1 MTKLPTKPKFWK
13 SSFVDSRFGVG
24 SDEKVTKNTK
34 SLLFFQGPE
43 ITWRQLMCKL
53 LGLPSDT
60 IFYDN
65 LLGMYRQFIFFRTT
79 VVRSYNEIS
88 VTLLFEQSVAYEST
102 RLTKMLFSNSIFYF
116 KFSFNTAFRF
126 GKHFVF
132 FDNFNFWNS

>member
-1 MTKLPTKPKFWK
+1 M
-13 SSFVDSRFGVG
+13 GVG

-34 SLLFFQGPE
+34 SLIFFQGPE

-102 RLTKMLFSNSIFYF
+102 RLTKLLFSNSIFYF
-116 KFSFNTAFRF
+116 KNQSNDLECFSLKDFRF
-126 GKHFVF
+126 GEHFLITVP
-132 FDNFNFWNS
+132 